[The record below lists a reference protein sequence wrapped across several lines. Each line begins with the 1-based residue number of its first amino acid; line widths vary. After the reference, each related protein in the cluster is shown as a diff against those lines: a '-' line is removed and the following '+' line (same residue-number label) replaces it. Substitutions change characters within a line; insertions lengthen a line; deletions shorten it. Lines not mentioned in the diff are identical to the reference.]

1 MQCQRCCYFTN
12 TKISVQMEPASK
24 YNLKTVPLFHATQKK
39 FCFSFKRIFSSKKKS
54 NSQNIPGCVLLLC
67 QFYHMCLSHE
77 KIHNSV
83 IYQTFMKFS
92 CKVWFADFVLIF
104 EGTQLVK
111 VWEIMRS
118 CLRDVKKLT
127 STPEGLG
134 WHMPCWCTK

>member
-1 MQCQRCCYFTN
+1 MDESLFKKSIC
-12 TKISVQMEPASK
+12 SVSDAVTS
-24 YNLKTVPLFHATQKK
+24 LTQKLV
-39 FCFSFKRIFSSKKKS
+39 FKWNLPLNTIWKQSPYSMQHKKNFASPLKEYSPQKKKS

-127 STPEGLG
+127 
-134 WHMPCWCTK
+134 